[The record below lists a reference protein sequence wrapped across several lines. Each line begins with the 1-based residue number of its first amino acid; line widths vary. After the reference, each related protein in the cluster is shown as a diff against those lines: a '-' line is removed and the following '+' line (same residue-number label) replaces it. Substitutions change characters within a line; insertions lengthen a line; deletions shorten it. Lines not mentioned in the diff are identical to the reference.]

1 MSSLSKSFK
10 LMKKNLKADID
21 ALANREWLVQYKGH
35 QIRIVNSSL
44 VESVYIDDV
53 LVVEKK
59 HKSMFSQ
66 ITPYAILKTTLPSTG
81 EKMTVKIG
89 GINAIV
95 CSVKVGKTVILHD
108 KTKVEMFPWQNKQ
121 PLYTFLQEAAVNSE
135 DIRQITLPD
144 EGFYYLDD
152 DEPRF
157 AMGLQMQFTEQ
168 SEIANLEA
176 KSLIKKLHTLLAEP
190 TNKKRQ
196 AVYEKVMDED
206 YLEYDRYFLEVFK
219 DEKYNKEALKKEAL
233 WFIEN
238 ATHRYAFIFGLE
250 ILRFTDYV
258 EEMPQL
264 KQIAL
269 HEDFTLF
276 IGELMEKMPKAND
289 EIFELAKK
297 VEIWGR
303 IFAVSFLK
311 VETEAQK
318 IWLTTDGYNGMFPEL
333 FAEKANVHH
342 LLEVGE
348 VSTEQ
353 FKVIGQMIVDLLN
366 KGDVDNYDRASDT
379 FLAYSRL
386 AQNKVTNLEE
396 LFPIALIHDFF
407 ADSEDEDWE
416 DRYGEDW
423 KPIDR
428 ILITKETT
436 KILEHRDWR
445 PMVFEAIE
453 NDTELEV
460 AIQIAEVTKMNITN
474 KLLEKMREGSFEVAL
489 YDALLELNDLEIMKN
504 IIKFLEKEVHIKTV
518 TTKQIQ
524 CLYSA
529 IDYLELYSGVGVS
542 FLEKFIQMEEPSI
555 QNRIVM
561 TLDEWDED
569 KKWMTPT
576 LRTKIEEFAKDR
588 SDKELCQFAKRLL
601 KGL

>member
-1 MSSLSKSFK
+1 MSSLSKSLK
-10 LMKKNLKADID
+10 QMKKNLKAEID
-21 ALANREWLVQYKGH
+21 ALANREWLVEYKGH
-35 QIRIVNSSL
+35 QIRIVNSTL

-66 ITPYAILKTTLPSTG
+66 ITPYVTLKTQVPSTG

-89 GINAIV
+89 GINAVV
-95 CSVKVGKTVILHD
+95 CSVKVGNTVILHD
-108 KTKVEMFPWQNKQ
+108 KTKLEMFPWQNKQ
-121 PLYTFLQEAAVNSE
+121 PLYTFLQEAAANNE

-176 KSLIKKLHTLLAEP
+176 KSLIKKLHALLAEP
-190 TNKKRQ
+190 TDKKRQ
-196 AVYEKVMDED
+196 AVYERVMDED

-219 DEKYNKEALKKEAL
+219 DETYNKEALKKEAM

-238 ATHRYAFIFGLE
+238 ATHRYAFVFGLE
-250 ILRFTDYV
+250 ILRFTDY
-258 EEMPQL
+258 EENMPQL
-264 KQIAL
+264 KKIAL

-276 IGELMEKMPKAND
+276 IVELMEKMPKAND

-297 VEIWGR
+297 VDIWGR

-311 VETEAQK
+311 AETEAQK

-353 FKVIGQMIVDLLN
+353 FKVIGQMIVDLLE
-366 KGDVDNYDRASDT
+366 KGDVDNYDRASDS
-379 FLAYSRL
+379 FLAFSRL

-396 LFPIALIHDFF
+396 LYPVAVIHDFLT
-407 ADSEDEDWE
+407 DDEDWE
-416 DRYGEDW
+416 NRYEGDW

-428 ILITKETT
+428 ILIMKETT

-445 PMVFEAIE
+445 PMVIEAFE
-453 NDTELEV
+453 NGTELEITIEV
-460 AIQIAEVTKMNITN
+460 AQATKMNITN
-474 KLLEKMREGSFEVAL
+474 ELLEKVHEGNFDVAV
-489 YDALLELNDLEIMKN
+489 YDALVELNDIEIVKTL
-504 IIKFLEKEVHIKTV
+504 IVFLEKEVHVKTA
-518 TTKQIQ
+518 TPEQIQ
-524 CLYSA
+524 CVHTMIYSL
-529 IDYLELYSGVGVS
+529 DEFSGIGIS
-542 FLEKFIQMEEPSI
+542 FLEKFIQMEESTI
-555 QNRIVM
+555 QEVILM

-569 KKWMTPT
+569 QKWMTPT
-576 LRTKIEEFAKDR
+576 LSAKINEIAKDK
-588 SDKELCQFAKRLL
+588 SDKELRQLAKQLIKNR
-601 KGL
+601 